1 MNESL
6 KEKIRNFVLDG
17 VREEKVVGT
26 TDPFWQG
33 LKNTGTELWLDT
45 GDMEEAEK
53 NWSAEM
59 TALTTNNTLVNNE
72 IQKGIYDSFIAE
84 TREIV
89 KELPL
94 QEQIVEIAFI
104 LNARHGL
111 RLAHKFGGFVSVE
124 LHTNTA
130 HNFEA
135 IVDYGLRYFEIC
147 PDQFIVKVP
156 YTAVGLLGARKLREL
171 GVKIN
176 FTLEFS
182 ARQNVMVAAITKPN
196 YCNVFLGRIGAYI
209 SASGLGNGSGAGER
223 TVISTQK
230 FVTGLTRNNEVPT
243 KLIAASLRNYPQ
255 LDALAGT
262 DVYTMP
268 TKVAAD
274 GKENM
279 DGSFKS
285 KLDVIYPVDLVEDAA
300 KYFPEKLWDVTEQEL
315 ALAKSLDENC
325 PKNGSELIH
334 RAHEA
339 GCGDLFPYLSEK
351 DLQFIAS
358 DGKIPK
364 HERWANRIES
374 GELAIDTLLNLAGL
388 ASFTADQAE
397 LDARIKRIIMGE

>member
-1 MNESL
+1 MNEL
-6 KEKIRNFVLDG
+6 MKEKIREFVLKG
-17 VREEKVVGT
+17 VNEDKVVGKP
-26 TDPFWQG
+26 DIFWQG
-33 LKNTGTELWLDT
+33 LRNAGTELWLDT
-45 GDMEEAEK
+45 GDIDEAEK

-59 TALTTNNTLVNNE
+59 TALTTNNTLVNKE

-84 TREIV
+84 AREIV
-89 KELPL
+89 KDLPL
-94 QEQIVEIAFI
+94 QEQVVEIAFI

-111 RLAHKFGGFVSVE
+111 RLAQKFGGFVSVE

-130 HNFEA
+130 HDFEA
-135 IVDYGLRYFEIC
+135 IVDYGKRYFTIC

-182 ARQNVMVAAITKPN
+182 ARQNAMVAAITKPN

-209 SASGLGNGSGAGER
+209 SNNGLGNGSGAGER

-230 FVTGLTRNNEVPT
+230 LIGELTKNNKVPT
-243 KLIAASLRNYPQ
+243 KLIAASLRNYSQ
-255 LDALAGT
+255 LDSLAGT

-279 DGSFKS
+279 DGNFKS
-285 KLDVIYPVDLVEDAA
+285 KLDMVYPVDLTEDAL
-300 KYFPEKLWDVTEQEL
+300 KYYPEKLWDITENEI
-315 ALAKSLDENC
+315 ALAKDLDKNC
-325 PKNGSELIH
+325 PEDGTELIA
-334 RAHEA
+334 RVHEA
-339 GCGDLFPYLSEK
+339 GCGDLFPYLSDE
-351 DLQFIAS
+351 DFTFIAS

-364 HERWANRIES
+364 HDRWAERIES

-397 LDARIKRIIMGE
+397 LDARIRRIIRE